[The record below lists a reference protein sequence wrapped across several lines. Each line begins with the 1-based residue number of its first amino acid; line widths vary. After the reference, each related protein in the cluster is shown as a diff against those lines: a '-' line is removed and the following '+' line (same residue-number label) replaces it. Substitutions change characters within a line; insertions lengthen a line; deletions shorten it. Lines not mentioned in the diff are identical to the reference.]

1 MGLEV
6 AIAPLKTLA
15 FLCILAH
22 SAFQWPPG
30 MIQFPAGGGLPAT
43 SSFQVLLAMMGTP
56 PFQPHQRGDYE
67 IDSTQGGLQ
76 ERLGTSPLPGGQG
89 PQAAQES
96 PL

>member
-6 AIAPLKTLA
+6 TIEPLKTLA

-56 PFQPHQRGDYE
+56 PSNLTRE
-67 IDSTQGGLQ
+67 VTMKL
-76 ERLGTSPLPGGQG
+76 TPLKEGFRRD
-89 PQAAQES
+89 
-96 PL
+96 